1 MACAE
6 TRNFARVR
14 TPGWR
19 EEGRETGRGD
29 NAMSVALSR
38 AVR

>member
-19 EEGRETGRGD
+19 EEGRETGRGESD
-29 NAMSVALSR
+29 KRR
-38 AVR
+38 AIPGR